1 MCANYDVDFS
11 TFETLQNNIKKLPDV
26 AETVINKELGSK
38 IAPIFEK
45 SILGLVPISDR
56 DKPHAKLYKSLNA
69 STKENLTLTI
79 KPKTKYAYLVFPDLG
94 IGTSKRRS
102 PLNFMKHGVDKKAEQ
117 AAEELNKALIE
128 EINKKLGGN

>member
-1 MCANYDVDFS
+1 MCANYDMDFS
-11 TFETLQNNIKKLPDV
+11 SFESLQNNIKKLPDV
-26 AETVINKELGSK
+26 AETVINRELGK
-38 IAPIFEK
+38 TIAPIMEK

-69 STKENLTLTI
+69 DTRENLTLTI
-79 KPKTKYAYLVFPDLG
+79 KPKSKFNYLVFPDLA
-94 IGTSKRRS
+94 IGTSKNKS
-102 PLNFMKHGVDKKAEQ
+102 PLNFMEYGVDKKAEQ